1 MEDCIPEKAQAK
13 VIFSSRIYVAIW
25 LLIILWSIVASSW
38 MPLLYFVL
46 PQFCGKT
53 LHKIVAF
60 TQHAGLAR
68 NIKDHRFST
77 REMYLNPILSFLYWK
92 MEYHLTHHMF
102 PTVPS
107 YNLDKLHHHIK
118 DQLPKPNYGLI
129 DACLLYT
136 SPSPRDRTR
145 SRMPSSA

>member
-25 LLIILWSIVASSW
+25 LLVILWSIVASSW

-46 PQFCGKT
+46 PQFYGKT
-53 LHKIVAF
+53 LHKLVAF

-68 NIKDHRFST
+68 NI
-77 REMYLNPILSFLYWK
+77 N
-92 MEYHLTHHMF
+92 
-102 PTVPS
+102 
-107 YNLDKLHHHIK
+107 
-118 DQLPKPNYGLI
+118 
-129 DACLLYT
+129 CLLYT
-136 SPSPRDRTR
+136 SPSPRDATL